1 MANIRKDNGDPND
14 VPGVRGQVSRLRV
27 HSGATAAEIRQFIGQ
42 LRGRSPHEVIGVL
55 AQSNLLRA
63 TGLAAAWTVGLLLV
77 FTILPAIFAKPKNV
91 ETATPVAA
99 TAPAADKSKP
109 AVTDGKDSTAVAPD
123 TKTKPASKTDVA
135 DKLGIGETKTLDPK
149 KNPLD
154 GVGDDLFKDIK

>member
-14 VPGVRGQVSRLRV
+14 LPGVRGQVSRLRV
-27 HSGATAAEIRQFIGQ
+27 HSGATAAEIREFIGQ
-42 LRGRSPHEVIGVL
+42 LRGRSPHEVIGAL

-77 FTILPAIFAKPKNV
+77 FTILPALFAKPKTV
-91 ETATPVAA
+91 ETPTPVAA
-99 TAPAADKSKP
+99 TTPAADKSKP
-109 AVTDGKDSTAVAPD
+109 AAVDTKDSAAATGD
-123 TKTKPASKTDVA
+123 TKTKTPSKTDVA

-154 GVGDDLFKDIK
+154 GTGDDLFKDIK

>member
-14 VPGVRGQVSRLRV
+14 LPGVRGQVSRLRV

-42 LRGRSPHEVIGVL
+42 LRGRSPQEVMGVL

-63 TGLAAAWTVGLLLV
+63 TALAAVWTVGLLLV
-77 FTILPAIFAKPKNV
+77 LTILPAIFAKRKAV
-91 ETATPVAA
+91 ETPAPVA
-99 TAPAADKSKP
+99 TTTPAADKSKP
-109 AVTDGKDSTAVAPD
+109 ADANTKDSAAATGD
-123 TKTKPASKTDVA
+123 TKSKTPSKTDVA

-154 GVGDDLFKDIK
+154 GAGDDLFKDIK